1 MPAPRPCKLLRH
13 VGALAV
19 PFPIGSVAALD
30 EPPIDAALLAC
41 AAGDEDGLKT
51 IYDQEATRLLGVAYR
66 IVGQRE
72 LAEDVLQDAFLQ
84 IWQYAPSFDA
94 NRGSARGWIYCV
106 VRNRAIKVRLAR
118 LRDVATEDRVLLA
131 MFDGDAVS
139 VSHLQENCALRR
151 GLEQL
156 DPKRRASL
164 ILAYVHGCTHDE
176 IAERLGVPIGTAK
189 AWIRRSLIT
198 LRALLA

>member
-1 MPAPRPCKLLRH
+1 MRRFASNVRLSSCIR
-13 VGALAV
+13 VR
-19 PFPIGSVAALD
+19 SDLD
-30 EPPIDAALLAC
+30 TALLAC
-41 AAGDEDGLKT
+41 AAGDEDGLKR
-51 IYDQEATRLLGVAYR
+51 IYDQEATRLLGMAYR
-66 IVGQRE
+66 IVGERD

-84 IWQYAPSFDA
+84 IWQYASSFDA

-118 LRDVATEDRVLLA
+118 LHEVAIEDRILLA
-131 MFDGDAVS
+131 MFDGNAVQ
-139 VSHLQENCALRR
+139 VSRLPENCALRR

-156 DPKRRASL
+156 DPKRRDSL
-164 ILAYVHGCTHDE
+164 ILAYVYGCTHDE